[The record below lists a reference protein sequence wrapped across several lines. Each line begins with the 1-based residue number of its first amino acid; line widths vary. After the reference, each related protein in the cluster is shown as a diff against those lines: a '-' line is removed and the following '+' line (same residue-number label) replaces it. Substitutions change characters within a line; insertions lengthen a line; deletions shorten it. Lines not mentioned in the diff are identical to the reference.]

1 MAYAHGCGV
10 ESTILIVGTL
20 AVHCPIELRHNHQL
34 LRRCYS
40 RLQRHGIGPCMQQIM
55 QSIVGVECCWH
66 IIAYVVLVGVGIE
79 VSTHTCACIHKV
91 VGYVDVHLLAKPI
104 VNPGFKRCAYVMLG
118 IIAVLPLLL
127 AAAFA
132 QILQVAVDICI
143 AIVAVEI
150 CSARQRERAFLAK
163 IMNPGIVDN
172 ELACLLIVCLIV
184 ATACYKLVVQSIA
197 RLCCK
202 CGIECMILKLVWLI
216 SV

>member
-1 MAYAHGCGV
+1 
-10 ESTILIVGTL
+10 
-20 AVHCPIELRHNHQL
+20 
-34 LRRCYS
+34 
-40 RLQRHGIGPCMQQIM
+40 M
-55 QSIVGVECCWH
+55 QSIVGVERCWH
-66 IIAYVVLVGVGIE
+66 VIAYIALVGVSKE
-79 VSTHTCACIHKV
+79 VAAYTCACIHKI
-91 VGYVDVHLLAKPI
+91 VGNIDIHLLAKPI
-104 VNPGFKRCAYVMLG
+104 VKCCLKRCACIVLG
-118 IIAVLPLLL
+118 IVVVLPLLL

-172 ELACLLIVCLIV
+172 ELACLLVVCLIV

-202 CGIECMILKLVWLI
+202 RGIECMILKLVWLI